1 MSRYRGKPKPSL
13 RDLSR
18 MTPSDEESEAITNAI
33 IKAPP
38 VVTAIWGVA
47 IIDTELE
54 QLLRK
59 RIPRKDEKTWE
70 RLTEENGPFNTF
82 YAKIMLGYAFRIYD
96 ETLEKNFHIV
106 RRIRNMFAHA
116 RKPIA
121 FDHELVV
128 AELKKVELPR
138 ATRSRLYRQLEIV
151 KSLAGGPS
159 MAYANLC
166 FILAIELIR
175 KDRQAIQAKAC
186 RLRRRHSILLEM
198 LTEHVRRNSKT
209 ETLD

>member
-1 MSRYRGKPKPSL
+1 
-13 RDLSR
+13 
-18 MTPSDEESEAITNAI
+18 
-33 IKAPP
+33 
-38 VVTAIWGVA
+38 
-47 IIDTELE
+47 
-54 QLLRK
+54 
-59 RIPRKDEKTWE
+59 
-70 RLTEENGPFNTF
+70 
-82 YAKIMLGYAFRIYD
+82 
-96 ETLEKNFHIV
+96 
-106 RRIRNMFAHA
+106 MFAHA

-175 KDRQAIQAKAC
+175 KDRQAIQAKAR